1 MKKLIALTIGCLLVL
16 TACGDDD
23 SGGGSTTTSTVVA
36 GVSGTLSMSGGIE
49 GRQETWVLEAD
60 GTVLGPDGY
69 TGTVSAADRDR
80 LAAAVEAADFFT
92 LDAEY
97 LPEDQCCD
105 RFTYVITIAHGGHT
119 HTVTTIDA
127 AEAPEGLFD
136 VIGVFLDVV
145 RPAA

>member
-1 MKKLIALTIGCLLVL
+1 MKTFAALTIACLLVL

-23 SGGGSTTTSTVVA
+23 SGYGATTTSTLAA
-36 GVSGTLSMSGGIE
+36 GVTGTLAMSGGLE
-49 GRQETWVLEAD
+49 GRQDTWVLEAD

-69 TGTVSAADRDR
+69 TGTVSAADRAR
-80 LAAAVEAADFFT
+80 LAAAVEAADFFH
-92 LDAEY
+92 LDPEY

-105 RFTYVITIAHGGHT
+105 RFTYVITITLGAET

-127 AEAPEGLFD
+127 ADAPEGLFD